1 MDLPVVRWV
10 AKPPKTIGLGM
21 ELKAT
26 NAKCM
31 GDYANSYYNK
41 YLTLNAPDPDDWMVK
56 HHSNECMR
64 NIVDYKAID

>member
-1 MDLPVVRWV
+1 M
-10 AKPPKTIGLGM
+10 
-21 ELKAT
+21 KAT

-56 HHSNECMR
+56 HHSDECMR